1 MLGIVELT
9 EPMGE
14 QELRTVQ
21 FFRGRLAEL
30 ERNWSELEN
39 EGFTVSGWLGRDADG
54 KIATTGVP
62 VSIHRL
68 KGLYV
73 DFRFFWGDKEPSN
86 FFKIE
91 RLIGKHCNTSTAVT
105 AALKANKKQWQ
116 DAGGGNRWHGLDT
129 DEMIRAI
136 FYGSIIH
143 EAEDKQAALEQVNSV
158 LSEPAAH
165 HILAS
170 TIWART
176 YPLRSLDWMLSPLR
190 EDRQV
195 VQVPDCFA

>member
-1 MLGIVELT
+1 MSIVKLD

-21 FFRGRLAEL
+21 FFRDRLAEL
-30 ERNWSELEN
+30 ERNWSELED
-39 EGFTVSGWLGRDADG
+39 EEFTVSGWLGRDADG
-54 KIATTGVP
+54 KIATTGIP

-73 DFRFFWGDKEPSN
+73 DFRFFWGNDEPSH
-86 FFKIE
+86 FFTVQ
-91 RLIGKHCNTSTAVT
+91 RLIGKHCNTSTAVK

-116 DAGGGNRWHGLDT
+116 DSGAGTKWHGLDI
-129 DEMIRAI
+129 EVMIHAI

-176 YPLRSLDWMLSPLR
+176 HALRSLDWTLSPLR